1 MGRIALA
8 NIVIVMLMLML
19 DRMFESEDSLRRSFH
34 ESSREAELA
43 HSTWK
48 KLTGAL
54 YRIETPYCAIEQ
66 PLVLGVRPV
75 VVPSKC
81 LRHAKL
87 PCTPTPSHVREH
99 DNLSRG
105 ANH

>member
-19 DRMFESEDSLRRSFH
+19 DRMFESEGSLRRSFH

-54 YRIETPYCAIEQ
+54 YRIERHLTALSSSPWCWAFARLLCLQ
-66 PLVLGVRPV
+66 SVSDMRNCLVRRRRLM
-75 VVPSKC
+75 
-81 LRHAKL
+81 
-87 PCTPTPSHVREH
+87 
-99 DNLSRG
+99 
-105 ANH
+105 